1 MNISKMIEA
10 HSKRNPSWDAVISE
24 DQLLSWEDF
33 NSRINRLGNAL
44 RRLGVNKG
52 DRVAMY
58 LPNSPEYLISYF
70 AIARIGAVAVPFNIM
85 YKGPEIK
92 YIINNSEA
100 SVLIAA
106 AKEAGENVLGIMEQL
121 PTLKYIIVTGEG
133 EVNGALVFS
142 RLLDN
147 ETDTLETTDCE
158 PDDPVTIMYT
168 SGTTGLPKGAM
179 LTHYNFWEQADLNGC
194 YILHINDQDRILTG
208 APFCHIFFITT
219 VLGPIYK
226 GAAIVTMPRF
236 YPEKALE
243 LISRFRITH
252 FCGVPTMYI
261 YMLQHYQQNR
271 DKYDLSSWRFAQ
283 SAGSAMPAENIIQIE
298 SNFGVGYCECY
309 GATETSA
316 ACSYERLGHRKPGSI
331 GLPAHTWQ
339 VRIVDDENREVPDGE
354 VGEIVLKGPGLFKGY
369 WQMPEETSAA
379 FTDGWFHTGDLA
391 RRDEDGYI
399 FIVDRKKDL
408 IICGG
413 YNIYPREIEELIF
426 THPAVLE
433 VAIVGVPDE
442 AKGEIPKAFV
452 VLKAGM
458 NVSSEEIISFC
469 KERLAAYKV
478 PRIIKFCKE
487 LPKSATGKILKRK
500 LEGK

>member
-1 MNISKMIEA
+1 M
-10 HSKRNPSWDAVISE
+10 
-24 DQLLSWEDF
+24 
-33 NSRINRLGNAL
+33 
-44 RRLGVNKG
+44 
-52 DRVAMY
+52 
-58 LPNSPEYLISYF
+58 
-70 AIARIGAVAVPFNIM
+70 
-85 YKGPEIK
+85 
-92 YIINNSEA
+92 
-100 SVLIAA
+100 
-106 AKEAGENVLGIMEQL
+106 
-121 PTLKYIIVTGEG
+121 
-133 EVNGALVFS
+133 
-142 RLLDN
+142 
-147 ETDTLETTDCE
+147 
-158 PDDPVTIMYT
+158 
-168 SGTTGLPKGAM
+168 
-179 LTHYNFWEQADLNGC
+179 
-194 YILHINDQDRILTG
+194 
-208 APFCHIFFITT
+208 
-219 VLGPIYK
+219 
-226 GAAIVTMPRF
+226 
-236 YPEKALE
+236 
-243 LISRFRITH
+243 
-252 FCGVPTMYI
+252 
-261 YMLQHYQQNR
+261 
-271 DKYDLSSWRFAQ
+271 
-283 SAGSAMPAENIIQIE
+283 
-298 SNFGVGYCECY
+298 
-309 GATETSA
+309 
-316 ACSYERLGHRKPGSI
+316 
-331 GLPAHTWQ
+331 
-339 VRIVDDENREVPDGE
+339 PDGE